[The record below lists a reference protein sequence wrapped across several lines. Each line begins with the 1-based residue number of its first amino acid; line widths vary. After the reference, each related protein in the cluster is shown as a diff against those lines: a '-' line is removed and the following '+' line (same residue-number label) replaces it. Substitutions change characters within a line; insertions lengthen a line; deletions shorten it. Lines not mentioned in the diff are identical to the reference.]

1 MKKKTYMRAFRRG
14 FVIGTILIVV
24 FILIPFFALF
34 PKYQEYTTKAKQDI
48 ESMGDEAFYTSLTG
62 YIYDDDGDIIKKIK
76 NEKDTNYLSYDE
88 IPKEVINAFIAIE
101 DRTFWTNSGVD
112 LKGILRVA
120 YNYVRTG
127 GEQMH
132 GASTITQQLVRKV
145 YITSE
150 VTMERKVKE
159 ICYAIELNKHY
170 TKKQIMEYY
179 VNNIYYANGYYGIE
193 AAAKGYFNKSASE
206 LSLSQ
211 TAYLCAIPNSPTYYD
226 PVKNPENAL
235 TRRNKILKD
244 MVEMRYIKESD
255 YNVAIGEDIVLDT
268 SAKNIESNPY
278 AASYA
283 IDCVTRYF
291 MERNGFEF
299 QYVFDTMDA
308 YNTYID
314 NYNVSYEEARN
325 EWYKSGYQIYTSL
338 NSNMQEILQESIDSS
353 LSFSEDVGENGIY
366 SLQSSAT
373 CIDNETNK
381 VVAIIGGRSQEI
393 TTYLNRAYQ
402 SYRQPGSAI
411 KPLIIYT
418 PALEMGYN
426 PDSTIVDIN
435 IDAWKASKAVTGS
448 PIEFRYA
455 VEQSKNG
462 AAWGLMLEITPKKAL
477 SYLQS
482 MNFAKIVPNDFY
494 ESASLGGFTYGVS
507 AVEMASAYNALVN
520 KGVYTQPDCIV
531 SIIDKDG
538 NEVYEDNRQ
547 TRQVYTENAAI
558 GMIDVL
564 KGVITKGTAKSAGW
578 SSKTQAAGK
587 TGTTNDNKDG
597 WFSGVTPY
605 YTVSVWVGYDNP
617 KAMTGLYG
625 ASYPLK
631 IWNKAMSEYVKD
643 LPAKSFDGIFEPSEE
658 EMSNYDDATDTDLA
672 VAESVQ
678 EIVNNMYAINKA
690 DSNWPAYAN
699 SMYDNAMIK
708 VNQISSDTLRAE
720 MSQKVSEAFSALSE

>member
-1 MKKKTYMRAFRRG
+1 MKKKTYIRAFRRG
-14 FVIGTILIVV
+14 FVIGTILIVI
-24 FILIPFFALF
+24 FILVPFFALF

-48 ESMGDEAFYTSLTG
+48 ESMGDEAFYSSLTG
-62 YIYDDDGDIIKKIK
+62 YIYDDEGNIIKKIK

-88 IPKEVINAFIAIE
+88 IPKEVINAFISIE

-112 LKGILRVA
+112 LKGILRVV

-159 ICYAIELNKHY
+159 ICYAMELNKHY

-211 TAYLCAIPNSPTYYD
+211 TAYLCSIPNSPTYYD

-235 TRRNKILKD
+235 TRRDKILKD
-244 MVEMRYIKESD
+244 MEEMGYIKESD
-255 YNVAIGEDIVLDT
+255 YNIAIGEDIVLDT

-278 AASYA
+278 ASSYA

-299 QYVFDTMDA
+299 QYEFDTMDA
-308 YNTYID
+308 YNTYLEH
-314 NYNVSYEEARN
+314 YNESYEEARN

-338 NSNMQEILQESIDSS
+338 NSNMQEILQESIDSA

-426 PDSTIVDIN
+426 PDSTIVDID

-462 AAWGLMLEITPKKAL
+462 AAWGLMLEITPQKAL

-494 ESASLGGFTYGVS
+494 ESASLGGLTYGVS
-507 AVEMASAYNALVN
+507 TVEMASAYNALVN
-520 KGVYTQPDCIV
+520 KGMYTQPDCIV

-631 IWNKAMSEYVKD
+631 IWNKAMNEYIKD
-643 LPAKSFDGIFEPSEE
+643 LPAKSFDGTFEPSEE

-672 VAESVQ
+672 VADSVQ

-708 VNQISSDTLRAE
+708 VNQITSDILRAE
-720 MSQKVSEAFSALSE
+720 MSQKVSEAFSALTE

>member
-1 MKKKTYMRAFRRG
+1 MKRTYARAFRRG
-14 FVIGTILIVV
+14 FFIGTILILI

-34 PKYQEYTTKAKQDI
+34 PKYKDYTTQAKKDI
-48 ESMGDEAFYTSLTG
+48 ESKGEEAFYSSLTG
-62 YIYDDDGDIIKKIK
+62 YIYDDENNIIKKLK

-88 IPKEVINAFIAIE
+88 IPSEVVEAFIAIE

-112 LKGILRVA
+112 LKGIFRVA

-145 YITSE
+145 YISSE
-150 VTMERKVKE
+150 VTMQRKVKE
-159 ICYAIELNKHY
+159 ICYAMELNKHY
-170 TKKQIMEYY
+170 NKKQIMEFY

-211 TAYLCAIPNSPTYYD
+211 TAYLCSIPNSPTYYD

-235 TRRNKILKD
+235 KRRDKILKD
-244 MVEMRYIKESD
+244 MQQLGYITQTEYSDATKE
-255 YNVAIGEDIVLDT
+255 GIVLDT

-283 IDCVTRYF
+283 MDSVTRYF
-291 MERNGFEF
+291 MKKKGFEF
-299 QYVFDTMDA
+299 QYSFSTMDD
-308 YNTYID
+308 YNQYMEH
-314 NYNVSYEEARN
+314 YNESYEEVRN

-338 NSNMQEILQESIDSS
+338 NSKKQAVLQEAIDSTLKS
-353 LSFSEDVGENGIY
+353 NEDVAEDGIY
-366 SLQSSAT
+366 KFQGSAT

-402 SYRQPGSAI
+402 SYRQPGSSI
-411 KPLIIYT
+411 KPLIVYT

-426 PDSTIVDIN
+426 PNSMINNIDIN
-435 IDAWKASKAVTGS
+435 AWKNTKAVTGS
-448 PIEFRYA
+448 PIDFRSA
-455 VEQSKNG
+455 VERSENG

-477 SYLQS
+477 PYLQE
-482 MNFAKIVPNDFY
+482 MNFAKIVPNDFF
-494 ESASLGGFTYGVS
+494 ESAALGGLTYGVS
-507 AVEMASAYNALVN
+507 TVEMASAYNALVN
-520 KGVYTQPDCIV
+520 QGMYTEPDCIV

-538 NEVYEDNRQ
+538 NELYEDTRQ
-547 TRQVYTENAAI
+547 KKQVYTQNASI

-564 KGVITKGTAKSAGW
+564 KGVMTRGTAKSAGW
-578 SSKTQAAGK
+578 SGKIEAAGK

-597 WFSGVTPY
+597 WFCGVTPY
-605 YTVSVWVGYDNP
+605 YTISVWVGYDSP
-617 KAMTGLYG
+617 KEMKGLYG
-625 ASYPLK
+625 ASFPLK
-631 IWNKAMSEYVKD
+631 IWNSAMKEYLAD
-643 LPAKSFDGIFEPSEE
+643 LPAKNFEGTFEANEE
-658 EMSNYDDATDTDLA
+658 ALSNYDDATDADFSTADTI
-672 VAESVQ
+672 Q
-678 EIVNNMYAINKA
+678 GIINNMNAINKE

-708 VNQISSDTLRAE
+708 VNQIASETLRAE
-720 MSQKVSEAFSALSE
+720 MAQKVSEAYAALNN

>member
-1 MKKKTYMRAFRRG
+1 MKKKTYIRAFRRG
-14 FVIGTILIVV
+14 FVIGTILIIV
-24 FILIPFFALF
+24 FILVPFFALF

-48 ESMGDEAFYTSLTG
+48 ESMGDEAFYSSLTG
-62 YIYDDDGDIIKKIK
+62 YIYDDEGNIIKKIK

-88 IPKEVINAFIAIE
+88 IPKEVVNAFIAIE

-112 LKGILRVA
+112 LKGIIRVI

-150 VTMERKVKE
+150 VTLERKVKE
-159 ICYAIELNKHY
+159 MCYAMELTKHY
-170 TKKQIMEYY
+170 TKKQIMEFY
-179 VNNIYYANGYYGIE
+179 VNNIYYMNGYYGIE

-211 TAYLCAIPNSPTYYD
+211 MAYLCAVPNSPTYYD
-226 PVKNPENAL
+226 PIKNPDNAL
-235 TRRNKILKD
+235 TRRDKILKD
-244 MVEMRYIKESD
+244 MEEMGYIKESD
-255 YNVAIGEDIVLDT
+255 YKTAIAEDIVLDM

-278 AASYA
+278 GASYA

-291 MERNGFEF
+291 MELNGFEF
-299 QYVFDTMDA
+299 QYVFDSMDA
-308 YNTYID
+308 YNTYLE

-338 NSNMQEILQESIDSS
+338 NSNMQEILQESIDSN
-353 LSFSEDVGENGIY
+353 LSFSEDMNENGIY
-366 SLQSSAT
+366 ALQSSAT

-411 KPLIIYT
+411 KPLIVYT

-426 PDSTIVDIN
+426 PDSTITDIN
-435 IDAWKASKAVTGS
+435 IDTWKSSKEIIGS

-477 SYLQS
+477 SYLQN

-494 ESASLGGFTYGVS
+494 ESTSLGGFTYGVS
-507 AVEMASAYNALVN
+507 TVEMASAYNALVN

-538 NEVYEDNRQ
+538 NEIYKDNRQ

-558 GMIDVL
+558 GMIDIL
-564 KGVITKGTAKSAGW
+564 KGVMTKGTAKSAGW

-643 LPAKSFDGIFEPSEE
+643 LPAKSFDGAFEPNEE
-658 EMSNYDDATDTDLA
+658 ELSNYDDATDTDLA

-678 EIVNNMYAINKA
+678 EIVNNMYAINTA
-690 DSNWPAYAN
+690 DPSWPAYAN

-720 MSQKVSEAFSALSE
+720 MSQKVSEAFGALSE

>member
-1 MKKKTYMRAFRRG
+1 MKRKYMRAFRNG
-14 FVIGTILIVV
+14 FIIGTVLIII

-34 PKYQEYTTKAKQDI
+34 PKYQQYTEEAKENI
-48 ESMGDEAFYTSLTG
+48 ETMGDEAFYSSLTG
-62 YIYDDDGDIIKKIK
+62 YIYDDEGNIIKKIK

-88 IPKEVINAFIAIE
+88 IPSEVVDAFIAIE
-101 DRTFWTNSGVD
+101 DRTFWSNNGVD
-112 LKGILRVA
+112 LKGILRVV
-120 YNYVRTG
+120 YNYVKTG

-150 VTMERKVKE
+150 VTVERKIKE
-159 ICYAIELNKHY
+159 ICYAMELNKHY
-170 TKKQIMEYY
+170 SKKQIMEYY

-211 TAYLCAIPNSPTYYD
+211 TAYLCSIPNSPTYYD

-235 TRRNKILKD
+235 DRRDKILKD
-244 MVEMRYIKESD
+244 MEEMGYVTESD
-255 YNVAIGEDIVLDT
+255 YNLAINEEIVLDT

-278 AASYA
+278 ASSYA
-283 IDCVTRYF
+283 IDSVTRYF
-291 MERNGFEF
+291 MEKNGFEF
-299 QYVFDTMDA
+299 QYAFDTMDA
-308 YNTYID
+308 YEAYLD
-314 NYNVSYEEARN
+314 QYNESYEAARN
-325 EWYKSGYQIYTSL
+325 EWYKNGYKIYTSL
-338 NSNMQEILQESIDSS
+338 NSEKQAVLQESIDSA
-353 LSFSEDVGENGIY
+353 LSFSEDVGEDGIY
-366 SLQSSAT
+366 TLQSSAT

-402 SYRQPGSAI
+402 SYRQPGSSI
-411 KPLIIYT
+411 KPLIVYT

-426 PDSTIVDIN
+426 PESTITDMD
-435 IDAWKASKAVTGS
+435 IDAWKASKATTGS
-448 PIEFRYA
+448 PIVLRSA

-494 ESASLGGFTYGVS
+494 ESAALGGLTYGVS
-507 AVEMASAYNALVN
+507 TVEMASAYNAMVN
-520 KGVYTQPDCIV
+520 KGKYTEPNCIV

-538 NEVYEDNRQ
+538 NEVYEDNTQ
-547 TRQVYTENAAI
+547 TRQVYTENASI
-558 GMIDVL
+558 GMIDIL
-564 KGVITKGTAKSAGW
+564 KGVITRGTAKSAGW
-578 SSKTQAAGK
+578 SSKTEAAGK

-597 WFSGVTPY
+597 WFCGITPY
-605 YTVSVWVGYDNP
+605 YTISVWVGYDNP

-631 IWNKAMSEYVKD
+631 IWNSAMSEYVKD
-643 LPAKSFDGIFEPSEE
+643 LPAKSFEGTFVASEE
-658 EMSNYDDATDTDLA
+658 EMTNYDDATDNDLA
-672 VAESVQ
+672 VANNIQ
-678 EIVNNMYAINKA
+678 EIINNMNAINKA

-708 VNQISSDTLRAE
+708 VNQITSETLRSE
-720 MSQKVSEAFSALSE
+720 MAQKVNEAYASLNN